1 MKKYILLFCVF
12 SCIIYAEE
20 ILPKSSNLEEPASD
34 SPKLEF
40 AASDS
45 NQKYKVPSFYSEYES
60 NLIYSSNDKSDNS
73 IHSNIYITLRECIA
87 FGLEENLGLT
97 IDRYNPLIEKEGIR
111 LERSVFDPQFY
122 GIAKWSESKNPRPY
136 YKKGFDRYEWRQRI
150 RNSGALT
157 SIYRASVFENNNLT
171 IGNTETEQTEFR
183 GGISGKFIT
192 GLEYSFNMSQS
203 RSWTEKFGGI
213 INPAYSTLAEGSIK
227 VPLLKGFGLGVN
239 LAPLRIAK
247 NNCRIANANFDEAM
261 QMLVMDIINT
271 YWTLYY
277 YREDVSAKEY
287 ALNLA
292 YELLKVNEAKVKV
305 GMAAPLT
312 VTEAKASIARQE
324 EELLVAKNL
333 VHDGE
338 DNLRTIIN
346 FKMEVFFQPKAFRK
360 VKYYLVPSE
369 KPRVVDFKL
378 DESDCIE
385 GAVNNRQTIKI
396 AKLQLKNS
404 SENLKIAKNNLFPEV
419 NFLGSLGY
427 QGLGGNAGNAYDDQ
441 YSGQHPSWS
450 LGVEVSFPIFYNEP
464 VATFRRAKYNQRQTK
479 LSLKNIKQIVAM
491 DVRKSIRQVKTNRKR
506 IDATKESTKLA
517 SEQLEAEQE
526 KYKVGQSTTFKVLQF
541 QDDFATAMSQE
552 IRTLAEWR
560 VSVAAL
566 YKSIG
571 RILEENNILVD
582 DYNKTEEEENPGWT
596 DLIW

>member
-1 MKKYILLFCVF
+1 VCSFF
-12 SCIIYAEE
+12 IYAEE
-20 ILPKSSNLEEPASD
+20 KLPKSSNLEEPVSG
-34 SPKLEF
+34 SPLLEF
-40 AASDS
+40 TNSDS
-45 NQKYKVPSFYSEYES
+45 NQNYNVPSFYSKFES
-60 NLIYSSNDKSDNS
+60 NTVYSKDFEKDNS
-73 IHSNIYITLRECIA
+73 IHSNVYITLRECIA
-87 FGLEENLGLT
+87 LGLEENLGLT
-97 IDRYNPLIEKEGIR
+97 IDRYDPLISKEGIR

-122 GIAKWSESKNPRPY
+122 GLAQWSENKSPRPY
-136 YKKGFDRYEWRQRI
+136 YKYDIFGNQR
-150 RNSGALT
+150 
-157 SIYRASVFENNNLT
+157 VH
-171 IGNTETEQTEFR
+171 IGNTETETTDLEGR
-183 GGISGKFIT
+183 ISGKFIT
-192 GLEYSFNMSQS
+192 GLEYSFGVSQT
-203 RSWTEKFGGI
+203 RNWTEKFGGMV
-213 INPAYSTLAEGSIK
+213 NPAYSTLAEGRLK

-239 LAPLRIAK
+239 LAPLRISK
-247 NNCRIANANFDEAM
+247 NNWRIANANFDESM
-261 QMLVMDIINT
+261 QMLVMDIINS

-277 YREDVSAKEY
+277 YREDVNAKEY

-324 EELLVAKNL
+324 EELLVSKNL

-346 FKMEVFFQPKAFRK
+346 FKMDVLFQPKAFKR
-360 VKYYLVPSE
+360 VRYYLVPSE

-378 DESDCIE
+378 DEADCIE
-385 GAVNNRQTIKI
+385 GAVNNRQTMKI

-404 SENLKIAKNNLFPEV
+404 GENLKIAKNNLFPEV

-427 QGLGGNAGNAYDDQ
+427 SGLGGNAGNSYDDQ
-441 YSGQHPSWS
+441 FSAQHPSWS

-464 VATFRRAKYNQRQTK
+464 VATFRRAKYDNRQTE
-479 LSLKNIKQIVAM
+479 LSLKNVKQIVAM
-491 DVRKSIRQVKTNRKR
+491 DVRKSIRLVETNRKR

-541 QDDFATAMSQE
+541 QDDLATALSQE

-582 DYNKTEEEENPGWT
+582 DYSKTDEEENPGWT
-596 DLIW
+596 DLIWR

>member
-1 MKKYILLFCVF
+1 MKKYILLLCVC
-12 SCIIYAEE
+12 SCIVYAEDS
-20 ILPKSSNLEEPASD
+20 LPKSIELEEPAS
-34 SPKLEF
+34 
-40 AASDS
+40 ASTLPLLSLSGS
-45 NQKYKVPSFYSEYES
+45 NSSQSYKVPSFYSEYES
-60 NLIYSSNDKSDNS
+60 NLIYSSKNKTDNF
-73 IHSNIYITLRECIA
+73 IHSNVYITLRECIA

-111 LERSVFDPQFY
+111 LQRSVFDPQFY
-122 GIAKWSESKNPRPY
+122 GLAQWSENKSPRPY
-136 YKKGFDRYEWRQRI
+136 YKEDIFGNQRI
-150 RNSGALT
+150 H
-157 SIYRASVFENNNLT
+157 V
-171 IGNTETEQTEFR
+171 GNTETERTDLE
-183 GGISGKFIT
+183 GKISGKFIT
-192 GLEYSFNMSQS
+192 GLEYSFGMSQS
-203 RSWTEKFGGI
+203 RNWTEKFGGI

-247 NNCRIANANFDEAM
+247 NNWRIANANFDEAM
-261 QMLVMDIINT
+261 QTLIMDIINT

-346 FKMEVFFQPKAFRK
+346 FEMEALFQPKAFKK
-360 VKYYLVPSE
+360 VKYYLVPAE

-378 DESDCIE
+378 DESDCID
-385 GAVNNRQTIKI
+385 GAINNRQTIKI

-404 SENLKIAKNNLFPEV
+404 GENLKVAKNNLFPDV

-450 LGVEVSFPIFYNEP
+450 LGVEVSIPIFYNEP
-464 VATFRRAKYNQRQTK
+464 VATFRRAKYTQRQTK
-479 LSLKNIKQIVAM
+479 ISLKNVKQMVAM
-491 DVRKSIRQVKTNRKR
+491 DVRKSMRQVKTNRKR

-541 QDDFATAMSQE
+541 QDDLASALSQE

-571 RILEENNILVD
+571 RILEENNIVVD

-596 DLIW
+596 ELIW